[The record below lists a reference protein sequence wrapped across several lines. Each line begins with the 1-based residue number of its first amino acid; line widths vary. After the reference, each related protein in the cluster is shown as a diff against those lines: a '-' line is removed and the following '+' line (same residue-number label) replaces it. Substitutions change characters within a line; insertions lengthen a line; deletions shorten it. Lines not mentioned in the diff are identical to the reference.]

1 MPLQRWLTASSKIHG
16 AGAPKRGLHA
26 WTRRRRPSRLINHG
40 GGLSMKVFAGVLAA
54 GMIACCNPVFA
65 DDIDLST
72 WTCKQFQSA
81 DKETIE
87 IILTWLDG
95 YYKDQDD
102 PPVIETHQFVE
113 NAKKLGEYCSA
124 HPDIGLITAADKL
137 FSSD

>member
-1 MPLQRWLTASSKIHG
+1 
-16 AGAPKRGLHA
+16 
-26 WTRRRRPSRLINHG
+26 
-40 GGLSMKVFAGVLAA
+40 MKFVAGVVAA
-54 GMIACCNPVFA
+54 AMIAYCSPAVA

-72 WTCKQFQSA
+72 WTCKKFQSA

-102 PPVIETHQFVE
+102 PPVIETDTFVE

-124 HPDIGLITAADKL
+124 HPDVGLITAADKL
-137 FSSD
+137 FSSDDK